1 MIHIFSEA
9 WILATL
15 LFQNGPDWGQHGWDG
30 RHWGGSWWPWILFP
44 LLFWGTLL
52 YFFLTRARRWGPSW
66 RSGEAVLAE
75 RYARGEIDADEYASR
90 LATLR
95 EKGR

>member
-1 MIHIFSEA
+1 MTTHLASIAVHHWGPGGPGL
-9 WILATL
+9 WILV
-15 LFQNGPDWGQHGWDG
+15 
-30 RHWGGSWWPWILFP
+30 P

-52 YFFLTRARRWGPSW
+52 YFFVTRARRWGPSW